1 MAWFGRRR
9 GEDVAPEVDEPEGPE
24 PAQAGADLASD
35 AGTLQPVVEP
45 IGEAERSRISS
56 ALEALAAEGVDV
68 DDLDSLGAGLDAA
81 YRAWESGSDE
91 DARPDHAAIVE
102 RYALGIGEHL
112 DRNTDLDWQVVT
124 DVFGTDLS
132 LTEGFKG
139 SFVVVPHNLVA
150 GRWMRGETGW
160 VPGVVGHIVRRRTRR

>member
-1 MAWFGRRR
+1 MPWFGRKR
-9 GEDVAPEVDEPEGPE
+9 GAEVEEVEDTTSE
-24 PAQAGADLASD
+24 PAGAGADLVSD
-35 AGTLQPVVEP
+35 ASTLQPVVEKV
-45 IGEAERSRISS
+45 GESDRARIAA

-68 DDLDSLGAGLDAA
+68 EDLASIGAGLDAA
-81 YRAWESGSDE
+81 YRAWDSAPE

-102 RYALGIGEHL
+102 RYALAIGEHL

-124 DVFGTDLS
+124 DVFGTDLA

-139 SFVVVPHNLVA
+139 AFVVVPHNLVA

-160 VPGVVGHIVRRRTRR
+160 VPAVVGHLVRRRTRR

>member
-9 GEDVAPEVDEPEGPE
+9 DDEAAPAPAEPERTLPE
-24 PAQAGADLASD
+24 AGDSLDAGASLRTLVDPLGETERGRIT
-35 AGTLQPVVEP
+35 AG
-45 IGEAERSRISS
+45 
-56 ALEALAAEGVDV
+56 LEALAAEGVDI
-68 DDLDSLGAGLDAA
+68 DDLSSLGAGLDRA
-81 YRAWESGSDE
+81 YAQWASGDE
-91 DARPDHAAIVE
+91 DSRPDHSRIVE
-102 RYALGIGEHL
+102 RYAIGIGAHL
-112 DRNTDLDWQVVT
+112 ERHTDLDWQVVT

-160 VPGVVGHIVRRRTRR
+160 LEPVVSHIVRRRNR